1 MSAQM
6 KHILTAVA
14 LGGFMAVAS
23 AQQAPLAELKLAHP
37 IVQSPYVI
45 DSQRVVVRS
54 GTGLCWRTGFWT
66 PELAAQT
73 QIVGSTRPVGCY
85 CDEAALPK
93 AVCNPPPPPVVV
105 APPAPAVTPPPPP
118 PPVLR
123 SEKITINADTLFAF
137 DKAQL
142 STQGRSTLDEFLG
155 KLKGLNLEAI
165 VAIGHTDRIGTSAY
179 NAKLSEARAR
189 TVKDYLV
196 NQGQIAGERVFVEGR
211 GESQPVTQDCVNLG
225 KEVGSNRKLVDC
237 LQPDRR
243 VDIEAVGSR

>member
-23 AQQAPLAELKLAHP
+23 AQQMAPLAELKLAHP
-37 IVQSPYVI
+37 IEQSPYVI
-45 DSQRVVVRS
+45 DSQRIVVRS

-66 PELAAQT
+66 PELAAKT
-73 QIVGSTRPVGCY
+73 MVVGSDKPVGCY
-85 CDEAALPK
+85 CDEGALPK
-93 AVCNPPPPPVVV
+93 AVCTPPPQPPVVV
-105 APPAPAVTPPPPP
+105 APPAPPAPP

-123 SEKITINADTLFAF
+123 SEKITISADTLFAF
-137 DKAQL
+137 DRSVLSEQGKA
-142 STQGRSTLDEFLG
+142 TLNDFLG

-165 VAIGHTDRIGTSAY
+165 VAIGHTDRIGTNDY
-179 NAKLSEARAR
+179 NARLSEQRAR

-196 NQGQIAGERVFVEGR
+196 TQGGIAADRVFVEGR
-211 GESQPVTQDCVNLG
+211 GESQPVTKVCTTMG
-225 KEVGSNRKLVDC
+225 KEVGSNAKLVSC

>member
-23 AQQAPLAELKLAHP
+23 AQQAAPLTELKLAHP
-37 IVQSPYVI
+37 IEQSPYVI
-45 DSQRVVVRS
+45 DSQRIVVRS

-66 PELAAQT
+66 PELAAKT
-73 QIVGSTRPVGCY
+73 MIVGSTKPVGCY
-85 CDEAALPK
+85 CDEGALPK

-105 APPAPAVTPPPPP
+105 APPAPPAPVPPA
-118 PPVLR
+118 PVLR
-123 SEKITINADTLFAF
+123 AEKVTINADTLFAF
-137 DKAQL
+137 DKSVL
-142 STQGRSTLDEFLG
+142 SPQGKATLDEFLG

-165 VAIGHTDRIGTSAY
+165 VAIGHTDRIGSSAY
-179 NAKLSEARAR
+179 NATLSEQRAR

-196 NQGQIAGERVFVEGR
+196 SAGNIPADRVFVEGR
-211 GESQPVTQDCVNLG
+211 GESQPVTKDCVNLG
-225 KEVGSNRKLVDC
+225 KEVGSNTKLVSC